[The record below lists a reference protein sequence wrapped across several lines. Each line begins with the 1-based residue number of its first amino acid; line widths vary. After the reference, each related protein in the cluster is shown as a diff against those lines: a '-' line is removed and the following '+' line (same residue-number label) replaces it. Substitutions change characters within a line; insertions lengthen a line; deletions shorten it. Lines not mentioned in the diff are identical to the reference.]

1 MYHPIIGNKVGQITF
16 AAWWIALSAI
26 HFAVFAF
33 IYKIPYA
40 QAATDSVI
48 SNALYAFVSLGL
60 WYWVRLSD
68 IETTKPASLLINRLG
83 ASALSL
89 TFIVF
94 VQHYTL
100 GFIFAEDEKYI
111 TFLNDSMVSRS
122 ITGALIYILVVLV
135 FYLIIY
141 IQNFREKVSRESEL
155 KALVKDAELNWL
167 KLQLNPHFLFNS
179 LNSVSSLTISSPERA
194 QEMIIRLSELLRY
207 SLKQS
212 PDSMVTLQNELD
224 NCVKYLEIEKV
235 RFGARLSYTINTTPE
250 CLTVKVPGMIMQ
262 PLFENAIKHSV
273 AQSADESIIEA
284 VISKNDEFVEIT
296 ITNSIPQDSFPSG
309 GTGVGL
315 ENIRRRLKLIYGTS
329 QFLNIEKT
337 ESQFTASIQIPI
349 NETV

>member
-1 MYHPIIGNKVGQITF
+1 MYHPIIGNKTGQITF
-16 AAWWIALSAI
+16 TAWWIALSAI

-33 IYKIPYA
+33 IYKIPYV

-48 SNALYAFVSLGL
+48 SNTLYAILSLGL

-68 IETTKPASLLINRLG
+68 IETSKPASLVINHLG
-83 ASALSL
+83 AAALGV

-94 VQHYTL
+94 IQHYTL
-100 GFIFAEDEKYI
+100 GFIYANDEGYI
-111 TFLNDSMVSRS
+111 SFLNDTMVSRA
-122 ITGALIYILVVLV
+122 ITGTLIYLLVVLV

-141 IQNFREKVSRESEL
+141 IQNFRDKVSRESEL

-179 LNSVSSLTISSPERA
+179 LNSVSSLTISSPEKA

-212 PDSMVTLQNELD
+212 PDSMVTLENELD
-224 NCVKYLEIEKV
+224 NCIKYLEIEKV
-235 RFGARLSYTINTTPE
+235 RFGARLQYSINTTPE
-250 CLTVKVPGMIMQ
+250 CLSVKVPGMIMQ

-273 AQSADESIIEA
+273 AQSANESTIVAAITRKA
-284 VISKNDEFVEIT
+284 EFVDIC
-296 ITNSIPQDSFPSG
+296 ISNSIPQDAFPTG

-315 ENIRRRLKLIYGTS
+315 ENIRRRLKLIYGTA
-329 QFLNIEKT
+329 QFLTVEKT
-337 ESQFTASIQIPI
+337 EDKFTASIQIPI
-349 NETV
+349 NETI